1 MTIVKQY
8 KLNQDK
14 IQSYTKYN
22 FKETHYIQIIH
33 TYNSVNLVEVSKL
46 VDPTELLEHEPYIAS
61 VGIEIIWRICSY
73 IKGGNCV
80 TLPYKHHH

>member
-33 TYNSVNLVEVSKL
+33 TYNS
-46 VDPTELLEHEPYIAS
+46 DQP
-61 VGIEIIWRICSY
+61 C
-73 IKGGNCV
+73 
-80 TLPYKHHH
+80 